1 MGVAGFFDN
10 RKQDVLAAIVART
23 QFGEAYLARC
33 SLQTYMGG
41 APGPSCD
48 VKFHSMNAVSRVLR
62 DGKMGF
68 CEAII
73 DGEITSTDLPKL
85 VEFAVLHDSYLE
97 VALKANPMRRL
108 GLKLFHLLRRN
119 NKAGSVRNISYH
131 YDLGN
136 DFYGAWLDRTMT
148 YSSAVFKM
156 MMMISRRPRST
167 NINAL
172 RACRY
177 QAR

>member
-1 MGVAGFFDN
+1 M
-10 RKQDVLAAIVART
+10 
-23 QFGEAYLARC
+23 
-33 SLQTYMGG
+33 S
-41 APGPSCD
+41 
-48 VKFHSMNAVSRVLR
+48 AVSRVLS

-73 DGEITSTDLPKL
+73 DGEVTSSDLPKL

-136 DFYGAWLDRTMT
+136 DFYSAWLDRTMT
-148 YSSAVFKM
+148 YSSAVFKNDDDDL
-156 MMMISRRPRST
+156 SRPKST

-172 RACRY
+172 LSLAISNPMIMS
-177 QAR
+177 